1 MKNKAK
7 ISRSLRQGGYLAGVT
22 AGVLAVVVLVN
33 LMMGQLPSNWKE
45 FDLTDNSLYEITDT
59 SKDFLSGLE
68 QDVQIVVLAEDGTT
82 DARIEKFLDRYV
94 ALSSHLSLSYVDPV
108 AHPQQASQYDADSD
122 SVVVLCEETGK
133 SRDIP
138 FSDII
143 TSTYTSYFS
152 MTESTFDAEG
162 QLTSAVDY
170 VTSDANHTVYTV
182 TGHGEEDLSDPIV
195 SAIEKANLNLESV
208 SPALEGGVP
217 EDCGVLSTYSPV
229 TDGCDSDSLTLF
241 TNSRGFEALDPGTDE
256 DWTITTF
263 LSTTGQG
270 LAVTED
276 DQQTQGTYIL
286 GAVADGSD
294 GGRLTVFGS
303 SSLLNGQIISQ
314 NPSLVNQTLFMN
326 ALTATFDDASTMS
339 IPSKSLETTYN
350 TIQNPGLWST
360 TYLIILPV
368 GILVCGFVFWMKR
381 RKL

>member
-7 ISRSLRQGGYLAGVT
+7 FSRSLRQGGYLAGVT

-133 SRDIP
+133 SRAISFDE
-138 FSDII
+138 II
-143 TSTYTSYFS
+143 TYSYTNYFS
-152 MTESTFDAEG
+152 MSESTFDAEG

-217 EDCGVLSTYSPV
+217 ENCDVLVVNAPSTDLSESERTLLEEYLAGGGHMVFLPGENFTSLPNWEGLLEGRGLKLVDGYVADPGSYYPQLGSAFAICGVLSPTAPSP
-229 TDGCDSDSLTLF
+229 T
-241 TNSRGFEALDPGTDE
+241 
-256 DWTITTF
+256 
-263 LSTTGQG
+263 
-270 LAVTED
+270 AVT
-276 DQQTQGTYIL
+276 
-286 GAVADGSD
+286 A
-294 GGRLTVFGS
+294 
-303 SSLLNGQIISQ
+303 
-314 NPSLVNQTLFMN
+314 
-326 ALTATFDDASTMS
+326 AL
-339 IPSKSLETTYN
+339 
-350 TIQNPGLWST
+350 
-360 TYLIILPV
+360 
-368 GILVCGFVFWMKR
+368 
-381 RKL
+381 

>member
-1 MKNKAK
+1 M
-7 ISRSLRQGGYLAGVT
+7 T

-152 MTESTFDAEG
+152 MTENTFDAEG

-217 EDCGVLSTYSPV
+217 EDCDVLVVNAPSTDLSESERTLLEEYLTGGGHMVFLPGD
-229 TDGCDSDSLTLF
+229 TLTSLAQLGGPAGEP
-241 TNSRGFEALDPGTDE
+241 RLEA
-256 DWTITTF
+256 
-263 LSTTGQG
+263 
-270 LAVTED
+270 
-276 DQQTQGTYIL
+276 
-286 GAVADGSD
+286 
-294 GGRLTVFGS
+294 GGRLHRRSGQLLS
-303 SSLLNGQIISQ
+303 S
-314 NPSLVNQTLFMN
+314 
-326 ALTATFDDASTMS
+326 A
-339 IPSKSLETTYN
+339 
-350 TIQNPGLWST
+350 GLC
-360 TYLIILPV
+360 LCHL
-368 GILVCGFVFWMKR
+368 R
-381 RKL
+381 RAVHLQPRY

>member
-7 ISRSLRQGGYLAGVT
+7 ISHSLRQGGYLAGVT

-59 SKDFLSGLE
+59 SKDFLSGLS

-182 TGHGEEDLSDPIV
+182 TGHGRKICPTPS
-195 SAIEKANLNLESV
+195 
-208 SPALEGGVP
+208 SPPL
-217 EDCGVLSTYSPV
+217 
-229 TDGCDSDSLTLF
+229 
-241 TNSRGFEALDPGTDE
+241 
-256 DWTITTF
+256 
-263 LSTTGQG
+263 
-270 LAVTED
+270 
-276 DQQTQGTYIL
+276 
-286 GAVADGSD
+286 
-294 GGRLTVFGS
+294 
-303 SSLLNGQIISQ
+303 
-314 NPSLVNQTLFMN
+314 
-326 ALTATFDDASTMS
+326 
-339 IPSKSLETTYN
+339 
-350 TIQNPGLWST
+350 
-360 TYLIILPV
+360 
-368 GILVCGFVFWMKR
+368 KR
-381 RKL
+381 PT